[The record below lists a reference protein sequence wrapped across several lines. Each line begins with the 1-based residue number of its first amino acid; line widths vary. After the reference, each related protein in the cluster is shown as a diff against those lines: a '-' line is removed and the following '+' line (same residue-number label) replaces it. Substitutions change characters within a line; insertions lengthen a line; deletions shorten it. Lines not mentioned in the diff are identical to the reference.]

1 MRWNELKD
9 EECPIARGLAVIGD
23 RWTLMILRD
32 SFLGV
37 RRFDQFQN
45 NLGITRH
52 LLANRL
58 KKLQA
63 DGMLSKVPYQERP
76 LRHEYRLTDKA
87 KALFPV
93 LVMLVDWADRH
104 MPSDEDAP
112 YVIGSLDTGKP
123 IKPVLADSATGKKLD
138 LRSLRMMSKSE

>member
-1 MRWNELKD
+1 MRWSELKD
-9 EECPIARGLAVIGD
+9 DECPIARGLSVIGD

-32 SFLGV
+32 CFMGV
-37 RRFDQFQN
+37 RRFDAFQA

-52 LLANRL
+52 LLAERL
-58 KKLQA
+58 KKLEA
-63 DGMLSKVPYQERP
+63 DGMLRKVPYQDKP

-104 MPSDEDAP
+104 VPSEEEPP
-112 YVIGSLDTGKP
+112 YVIGSNETGRP
-123 IKPVLADSATGKKLD
+123 VKPVLADAQTGEKIN
-138 LRSLRMMSKSE
+138 LRSLRMLSRPK